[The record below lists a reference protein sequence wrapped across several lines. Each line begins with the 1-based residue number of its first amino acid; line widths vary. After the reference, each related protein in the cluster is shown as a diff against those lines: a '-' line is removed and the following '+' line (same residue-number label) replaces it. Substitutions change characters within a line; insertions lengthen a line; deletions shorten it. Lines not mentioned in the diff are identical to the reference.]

1 MPRADSS
8 SLDGLSRQ
16 ERRRLAHSSD
26 VDPAVLEVLATD
38 SDSAVVRAALSNPL
52 LPVSIMKRVALG
64 SDKRW
69 LLSSLWANP
78 AIPEDVFRLLHLKK
92 VTSGGDPADT
102 LPYTHGNCP
111 PDMLRQ
117 GADSTHARVRAAVAA
132 NAATPADTLRAL
144 CSDTSAVVLAALASN
159 RKTPQDVLNVISS
172 NPSSAVV
179 VALLMRQDNYGRR
192 LDKEMVHHES
202 PRVRIAVARMTRDE
216 ALLNMLAFDSDPLIR
231 GAVVRNPKAPESA
244 KVAVALA
251 LPDSRA

>member
-1 MPRADSS
+1 MTSADSGP
-8 SLDGLSRQ
+8 LDGLSRQ
-16 ERRRLAHSSD
+16 ERRNLARSSD
-26 VDPAVLEVLATD
+26 VDPGTLELLASD

-52 LPVSIMKRVALG
+52 LPVSVMKRVALG

-111 PDMLRQ
+111 PDMLKQ
-117 GADSTHARVRAAVAA
+117 GAGSAHARVRAAVAA
-132 NAATPADTLRAL
+132 NPGTPADVLRAL
-144 CSDTSAVVLAALASN
+144 STDSSTVVLAALASN
-159 RKTPQDVLNVISS
+159 EKTPPDVLNRIAC

-179 VALLMRQDNYGRR
+179 VALLMRSDNFGRALDQD
-192 LDKEMVHHES
+192 MVRHDS

-216 ALLNMLAFDSDPLIR
+216 TLLNMLALDGDPLIR
-231 GAVVRNPKAPESA
+231 SAVLRNPETPASA

-251 LPDSRA
+251 NQD